1 VQPHPAK
8 WWARTAQLCV
18 LIAPPGPSGGFMS
31 PPVLQTPAEK
41 AVPSASPL
49 PLGFQASHQH
59 ALEATAAEGRKD
71 SQVEKQPGLPP
82 THQQPLRTPA
92 AVPGAGHRRL
102 WWTHAIPAGARCS
115 RRGAGSQ
122 YYSLEAGTE
131 TLPTGGR
138 ASSCQSP
145 GSDAALPGHSRERR
159 CEQDCARGGRTRA
172 LNLRRAGRRGAG
184 PAARGRAG
192 PGRGG
197 VEGAGGPRTRL
208 SRYLCLGF
216 GWLETRRT
224 CGGWGHRRRGP
235 RSLREQ

>member
-1 VQPHPAK
+1 MKKRNTRPERQSVARRGAVQPHPAK

-159 CEQDCARGGRTRA
+159 LTC
-172 LNLRRAGRRGAG
+172 NLFSVMYGLY
-184 PAARGRAG
+184 
-192 PGRGG
+192 
-197 VEGAGGPRTRL
+197 ETL
-208 SRYLCLGF
+208 YLLCLKHMIPV
-216 GWLETRRT
+216 L
-224 CGGWGHRRRGP
+224 H
-235 RSLREQ
+235 S